1 MKGFLRKVLELT
13 RAECTFSS
21 SLEHR
26 NRKFVS
32 WQTEV
37 EDPRLVRFGLKRRVS
52 PNVVGVATTLPG
64 CEEEAV
70 DNAGVWVTAR
80 FRGRGMGRL
89 VRRAQGHKRG
99 ALSVTLDTADVA
111 SWDQPRLPRG
121 ERLHGRPLSLIE

>member
-1 MKGFLRKVLELT
+1 VLELA
-13 RAECTFSS
+13 RVECTFSS

-37 EDPRLVRFGLKRRVS
+37 EDPRLERFGLQRCVT

-80 FRGRGMGRL
+80 FRGRGVGCL
-89 VRRAQGHKRG
+89 VRRTQGHKRV

-111 SWDQPRLPRG
+111 SWDEPPSARRATS
-121 ERLHGRPLSLIE
+121 RPFMFAD